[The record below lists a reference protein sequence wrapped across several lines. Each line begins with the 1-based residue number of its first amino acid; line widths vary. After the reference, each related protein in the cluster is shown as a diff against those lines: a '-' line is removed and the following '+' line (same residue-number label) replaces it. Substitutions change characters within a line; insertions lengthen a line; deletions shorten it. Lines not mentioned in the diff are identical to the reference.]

1 MIKSEKPIV
10 LKYLKKLFPQLYGKR
25 KNKEQI
31 RKIIRMQNLIPKIR
45 HACDLFTKFKA

>member
-25 KNKEQI
+25 KNKED
-31 RKIIRMQNLIPKIR
+31 N
-45 HACDLFTKFKA
+45 